1 MRIIH
6 PITGPVSCLFL
17 LLSSLIPLQGQE
29 LLVNVSVDGRQI
41 QGDKQIFD
49 DMEQNISRYINFQ
62 RWGGDQFEAF
72 ERVRCNLQIIVNARP
87 SADKFNCT
95 ANLIVYRPVL
105 NSTYETITLNISD
118 PEFNFNYVPQ
128 QQMQFFDNVFN
139 DNLTA
144 LLNFYAYII
153 LGFDYDSFSNNGGD
167 PFFKKAFELVSI
179 ASTASQDLG
188 WRSNEN
194 QRNRFWL
201 IENITNSRYSL
212 FHDVMYTYH
221 RQGLDLMDSNAAKG
235 RISILKALENMQEL
249 SEQNPL
255 LRLIRMFLDAKDD
268 ELVGIFGK
276 AFPADQNKFLEL
288 MNDLDPS
295 NMKAYESIR
304 K

>member
-1 MRIIH
+1 MRIEKSIK
-6 PITGPVSCLFL
+6 GLVCFL
-17 LLSSLIPLQGQE
+17 LVLVGCVFSGLSQE
-29 LLVNVSVDGRQI
+29 LLVNVNVDGRQI

-62 RWGGDQFEAF
+62 RWGGDKFETV
-72 ERVRCNLQIIVNARP
+72 ERVRCNMQIIVNDRP

-95 ANLIVYRPVL
+95 ANLIVYRPVY
-105 NSTYETITLNISD
+105 NSTYETIILNIND
-118 PEFNFNYVPQ
+118 QEFNFNYVPQ
-128 QQMQFFDNVFN
+128 QQMQFIDNVFN

-144 LLNFYAYII
+144 MLNFYAYII
-153 LGFDYDSFSNNGGD
+153 LGFDYDSFSLNGGD
-167 PFFKKAFELVSI
+167 PYFKKAFELVSQ

-188 WRSNEN
+188 WRSSEN
-194 QRNRFWL
+194 QRNRYWL
-201 IENITNSRYSL
+201 IENITNSRYTL

-221 RQGLDLMDSNAAKG
+221 RQGLDQMESNPAKG
-235 RISILKALENMQEL
+235 RTAILKSLENMQEL
-249 SEQNPL
+249 SVQNPL

-295 NMKAYESIR
+295 NLKNYESIR